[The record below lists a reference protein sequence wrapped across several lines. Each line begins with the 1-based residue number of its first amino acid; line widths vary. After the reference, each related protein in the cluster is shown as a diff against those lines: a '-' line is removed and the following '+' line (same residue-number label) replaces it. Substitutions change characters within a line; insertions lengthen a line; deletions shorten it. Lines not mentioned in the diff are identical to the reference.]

1 VKLNQQISKMLLVG
15 AAVTSVA
22 VTPFF
27 SYDPINVPRFLTLL
41 VIGLVSLGL
50 LIVSYVRLIKSDHRL
65 LLLVSTLFIV
75 WLGIALFA
83 SKINLA
89 EGLFGVTGRQ
99 TGFLTYLSLIALMA
113 LAAALSSNRDLVTA
127 SKLLIISGWASGL
140 YGLIQIADADPFD
153 WINPYSPVFGL
164 FGNPNFHASFMGIC
178 AVVALVIFFDAAQ
191 TKRFRWTSLIFVL
204 VAVLN
209 IYESKSQQGFLV
221 LMTGIFVFLYLY
233 IRNNPRL
240 SKLSVPYLILA
251 VISFMAVALD
261 ILQKSP
267 WKSFLYKE
275 SVTFRGDFWRAGWKM
290 TTDNPIFGV
299 GPDGYR
305 DQYRFSRDLVTAMR
319 PGSDVQTDS
328 AHNVFLDLSASGG
341 LVLLILYILIIAL
354 VLKSAYK
361 IVKREKAFNPG
372 FTAVIAAWVAYTAQ
386 SVISINQIGL
396 AVWGWV
402 LSGLIIGYEIN
413 ARESTKNSFTLKSG
427 LSFVIPILAG
437 SVVALS
443 LGMPLMVA
451 DATFRSTIKSGDV
464 IKIESSVRQWPKSV
478 IRMTTVAQ
486 ILREGNLSERSI
498 VIAREAV
505 AFNPMNYEAWR
516 ELSLQPKASESERNE
531 ALKTMKKLDPFNPNL
546 K

>member
-1 VKLNQQISKMLLVG
+1 VKLNQQISKALLVG
-15 AAVTSVA
+15 TAVTSVA

-41 VIGLVSLGL
+41 VIGLVSLGV
-50 LIVSYVRLIKSDHRL
+50 LIVSYGRLIKSDHKFL
-65 LLLVSTLFIV
+65 LVVSTLFII
-75 WLGIALFA
+75 WLGIVLFA

-99 TGFLTYLSLIALMA
+99 TGSLTYVALIALMA
-113 LAAALSSNRDLVTA
+113 LPAALSSNQDLVTA
-127 SKLLIISGWASGL
+127 SKLLIMSGWACGL

-178 AVVALVIFFDAAQ
+178 AAVALVIFFDAAQ
-191 TKRFRWTSLIFVL
+191 TKRFRWTSLIFL
-204 VAVLN
+204 PVAVLN

-221 LMTGIFVFLYLY
+221 LMAGIFVFLYLY

-240 SKLSVPYLILA
+240 SKLNIPYLFLA
-251 VISFMAVALD
+251 AISFIAVVLD

-305 DQYRFSRDLVTAMR
+305 DEYRNSRDLVTAMR

-361 IVKREKAFNPG
+361 IVKREKVFNPG

-413 ARESTKNSFTLKSG
+413 TRESTKNSFTLKSG
-427 LSFVIPILAG
+427 SSLVVPILAG

-486 ILREGNLSERSI
+486 ILREGNLPDRSI

-505 AFNPMNYEAWR
+505 IFNPMNYEAWR
-516 ELSLQPKASESERNE
+516 ELSLQPNASESERNE

>member
-1 VKLNQQISKMLLVG
+1 MKVNQQISKVLLAG
-15 AAVTSVA
+15 TAITSVA

-41 VIGLVSLGL
+41 VIGLASLGL
-50 LIVSYVRLIKSDHRL
+50 LIVSYGRLIKSDHRL
-65 LLLVSTLFIV
+65 LLLVSTLFII
-75 WLGIALFA
+75 WLGIVLFA

-99 TGFLTYLSLIALMA
+99 TGFLTYLALIALMA
-113 LAAALSSNRDLVTA
+113 ITAALSSNRDLVTA

-140 YGLIQIADADPFD
+140 YGLIQIEDADPFD

-191 TKRFRWTSLIFVL
+191 TKRFRWMSLIFVP

-221 LMTGIFVFLYLY
+221 LMAGIFVFLYLY
-233 IRNNPRL
+233 IRNNPRF
-240 SKLSVPYLILA
+240 SKLSVPYLILT
-251 VISFMAVALD
+251 VISFVAVVLD

-267 WKSFLYKE
+267 WKSLLYKE

-341 LVLLILYILIIAL
+341 LVLLALYILIIAL

-361 IVKREKAFNPG
+361 IVKREKVFNPG

-413 ARESTKNSFTLKSG
+413 TRESTKNSFALKSG
-427 LSFVIPILAG
+427 SNLVVPILAG

-451 DATFRSTIKSGDV
+451 DATFRSTIKSGEV

-486 ILREGNLSERSI
+486 ILREGNLSDRSI

-516 ELSLQPKASESERNE
+516 ELSLQPNASESERNE
-531 ALKTMKKLDPFNPNL
+531 ALETMKKLDPFNPNL

>member
-1 VKLNQQISKMLLVG
+1 MLLVG

>member
-1 VKLNQQISKMLLVG
+1 M
-15 AAVTSVA
+15 
-22 VTPFF
+22 
-27 SYDPINVPRFLTLL
+27 
-41 VIGLVSLGL
+41 
-50 LIVSYVRLIKSDHRL
+50 
-65 LLLVSTLFIV
+65 
-75 WLGIALFA
+75 
-83 SKINLA
+83 
-89 EGLFGVTGRQ
+89 
-99 TGFLTYLSLIALMA
+99 
-113 LAAALSSNRDLVTA
+113 
-127 SKLLIISGWASGL
+127 SGWACGL

-178 AVVALVIFFDAAQ
+178 AAVALVIFFDAAQ
-191 TKRFRWTSLIFVL
+191 TKRFRWTSLIFL
-204 VAVLN
+204 PVAVLN

-221 LMTGIFVFLYLY
+221 LMAGIFVFLYLY

-240 SKLSVPYLILA
+240 SKLNIPYLFLA
-251 VISFMAVALD
+251 AISFIAVVLD

-305 DQYRFSRDLVTAMR
+305 DEYRNSRDLVTAMR

-361 IVKREKAFNPG
+361 IVKREKVFNPG

-413 ARESTKNSFTLKSG
+413 TRESTKNSFTLKSG
-427 LSFVIPILAG
+427 SSLVVPILAG

-486 ILREGNLSERSI
+486 ILREGNLPDRSI

-505 AFNPMNYEAWR
+505 IFNPMNYEAWR
-516 ELSLQPKASESERNE
+516 ELSLQPNASESERNE

>member
-1 VKLNQQISKMLLVG
+1 MG
-15 AAVTSVA
+15 TAVTSVA

-27 SYDPINVPRFLTLL
+27 SYDPINIPRFLTLL
-41 VIGLVSLGL
+41 VIGLASLGL
-50 LIVSYVRLIKSDHRL
+50 LIVSYGRLIKSDHKL

-75 WLGIALFA
+75 WLGIVLFV
-83 SKINLA
+83 SKINLP
-89 EGLFGVTGRQ
+89 EVLFGVTGRQ
-99 TGFLTYLSLIALMA
+99 TGFLTYVALIALMA
-113 LAAALSSNRDLVTA
+113 LIAALSSIRDLVNA

-140 YGLIQIADADPFD
+140 YGLIQTIDADPFD

-178 AVVALVIFFDAAQ
+178 ATVALVICFDAAQ
-191 TKRFRWTSLIFVL
+191 TKRFRWISLIFVPI
-204 VAVLN
+204 AVLN

-221 LMTGIFVFLYLY
+221 LAAGIFVFLYLC

-240 SKLSVPYLILA
+240 SKLSVPYLFLTAISFVA
-251 VISFMAVALD
+251 VILD
-261 ILQKSP
+261 IFQKSP
-267 WKSFLYKE
+267 WKSLLYKE

-290 TTDNPIFGV
+290 TTDNPVFGV

-305 DQYRFSRDLVTAMR
+305 DQYRFSRDLITAMR

-341 LVLLILYILIIAL
+341 LVSLLLYILIIGL

-361 IVKREKAFNPG
+361 VVKREKVFNPG

-386 SVISINQIGL
+386 SIISINQIGL

-413 ARESTKNSFTLKSG
+413 TRESTKKSFTLKSG
-427 LSFVIPILAG
+427 SSFVIPILAG
-437 SVVALS
+437 SVLALS

-478 IRMTTVAQ
+478 VRMTTVAQ
-486 ILREGNLSERSI
+486 ILREGNLPNRSI

-516 ELSLQPKASESERNE
+516 ELSLQPNASASERNE

>member
-1 VKLNQQISKMLLVG
+1 MKLNDQISKTLLIG
-15 AAVTSVA
+15 TALTSVV

-27 SYDPINVPRFLTLL
+27 SYDPINVPRFATLL
-41 VIGLVSLGL
+41 IVGLVSLGI
-50 LIVSYVRLIKSDHRL
+50 LIFNYRGIIKSEHGFL
-65 LLLVSTLFIV
+65 LLLSSIFVLWIGLV
-75 WLGIALFA
+75 LVA
-83 SKINLA
+83 SKINIT

-99 TGFLTYLSLIALMA
+99 TGFLTYISLVALLMLVA
-113 LAAALSSNRDLVTA
+113 VLANGQRLFYA
-127 SKLLIISGWASGL
+127 SKLLVFSGWASGL
-140 YGLIQIADADPFD
+140 YGLIQILGADPFD

-178 AVVALVIFFDAAQ
+178 AVTALVLSLDPTQ
-191 TKRFRWTSLIFVL
+191 SKRFRWSSFIFIFVAL
-204 VAVLN
+204 LN
-209 IYESKSQQGFLV
+209 IYKSKSQQGFLV
-221 LMTGIFVFLYLY
+221 FFAGIFVFAYLY

-240 SKLSVPYLILA
+240 SKLSIPFYIFSLIAFLG
-251 VISFMAVALD
+251 VVLD

-290 TTDNPIFGV
+290 TTDHPIFGV

-305 DQYRFSRDLVTAMR
+305 DQYRFSRDLVTAVR

-328 AHNVFLDLSASGG
+328 AHNVFLDLAASGG
-341 LVLLILYILIIAL
+341 FILLILYTLIILL

-361 IVKREKAFNPG
+361 IIKSDKKFNPG
-372 FTAVIAAWVAYTAQ
+372 FTAVFAAWIAFTAQ

-396 AVWGWV
+396 AVWGWA
-402 LSGLIIGYEIN
+402 LSGLIIGFEIN
-413 ARESTKNSFTLKSG
+413 TRESTKTNLSLKSG
-427 LSFVIPILAG
+427 ASLVTPVVVG

-443 LGMPLMVA
+443 LGLPLMVA

-464 IKIESSVRQWPKSV
+464 IKIEASVRQWPKSV

-486 ILREGNLSERSI
+486 LLREGNLPDRSI
-498 VIAREAV
+498 IISREAV
-505 AFNPMNYEAWR
+505 EFNPMNYEAWR
-516 ELSLQPKASESERNE
+516 ELSLQPNATASERDE
-531 ALKTMKKLDPFNPNL
+531 ALKTMKKLDPYNPNL

>member
-1 VKLNQQISKMLLVG
+1 MKLNRLINKVVLVG
-15 AAVTSVA
+15 TAATSVA

-27 SYDPINVPRFLTLL
+27 SYDPINVPRFFTLL
-41 VIGLVSLGL
+41 VIGFVSLGL
-50 LIVSYVRLIKSDHRL
+50 LIFNYRRLIKSDHKL
-65 LLLVSTLFIV
+65 LLLVSTFFII
-75 WLGIALFA
+75 WLGVVLFA
-83 SKINLA
+83 SKINLV

-99 TGFLTYLSLIALMA
+99 TGFLTYVALIALMVLVA
-113 LAAALSSNRDLVTA
+113 VLSSGRDLVVGA
-127 SKLLIISGWASGL
+127 KLLIICGWTSGL
-140 YGLIQIADADPFD
+140 YGLIQIIDADPFD

-178 AVVALVIFFDAAQ
+178 AVVTLVIFFDAAQ
-191 TKRFRWTSLIFVL
+191 TKRFRWMSLIFVP

-221 LMTGIFVFLYLY
+221 LMAGIFVFLYLY
-233 IRNNPRL
+233 IRNNPRF

-251 VISFMAVALD
+251 AISFVAVVLD

-267 WKSFLYKE
+267 WKSLLYKE

-290 TTDNPIFGV
+290 TTDNAIFGV

-305 DQYRFSRDLVTAMR
+305 DQYRFYRDLVTAMR

-341 LVLLILYILIIAL
+341 LVLLVLYILIISL

-361 IVKREKAFNPG
+361 IVKREKTFNPG
-372 FTAVIAAWVAYTAQ
+372 FSGVFAAWVAYTAQ

-413 ARESTKNSFTLKSG
+413 TRESIKNSFTLKSG
-427 LSFVIPILAG
+427 SSLVVPIIAG

-464 IKIESSVRQWPKSV
+464 LKIESSVRQWPKSV
-478 IRMTTVAQ
+478 TRMTTVAR
-486 ILREGNLSERSI
+486 ILREGNLPDRSI

-505 AFNPMNYEAWR
+505 TFNPMNYEAWR
-516 ELSLQPKASESERNE
+516 ELSLQPNASESERNK
-531 ALKTMKKLDPFNPNL
+531 ALETMKKLDPFNPNL

>member
-1 VKLNQQISKMLLVG
+1 MKLNQQISNALLLG
-15 AAVTSVA
+15 TAVTSVA

-50 LIVSYVRLIKSDHRL
+50 LIVSYGRLFKSDHKF
-65 LLLVSTLFIV
+65 LLLVSTFFIV
-75 WLGIALFA
+75 WSGVILLV
-83 SKINLA
+83 SKINLT

-99 TGFLTYLSLIALMA
+99 TGFLTYVALIALMVCT
-113 LAAALSSNRDLVTA
+113 AAISSKRDLVMA
-127 SKLLIISGWASGL
+127 AKLLVISGWASGL

-178 AVVALVIFFDAAQ
+178 AVVALVSCCDTDR
-191 TKRFRWTSLIFVL
+191 TKRFRWMSLIFVP

-221 LMTGIFVFLYLY
+221 LMAGIFVFLYLY
-233 IRNNPRL
+233 IQNN
-240 SKLSVPYLILA
+240 SQFTKLSVPYVVLGAISLVA
-251 VISFMAVALD
+251 VVLD

-305 DQYRFSRDLVTAMR
+305 DQYRLSRDLVTAMR

-341 LVLLILYILIIAL
+341 LVLLVLYILIIAI

-361 IVKREKAFNPG
+361 IVKREKVFNPG

-413 ARESTKNSFTLKSG
+413 TREATKNSFTLKSG
-427 LSFVIPILAG
+427 SSLVVPILAG
-437 SVVALS
+437 FVVALS

-451 DATFRSTIKSGDV
+451 DTTFRSTIKSGDV
-464 IKIESSVRQWPKSV
+464 LKIESSVRQWPKSV

-486 ILREGNLSERSI
+486 ILREGNLPDRSI

-516 ELSLQPKASESERNE
+516 ELSLQPNTSESERNE

>member
-1 VKLNQQISKMLLVG
+1 MKVNQQISKVLLAG
-15 AAVTSVA
+15 TAITSVA

-41 VIGLVSLGL
+41 VIGLASLGL
-50 LIVSYVRLIKSDHRL
+50 LIVSYGRLIKSDHRL
-65 LLLVSTLFIV
+65 LLLVSTLFII
-75 WLGIALFA
+75 WLGIVLFA

-99 TGFLTYLSLIALMA
+99 TGFLTYLALIALMA
-113 LAAALSSNRDLVTA
+113 ITAALSSNRDLVTA

-140 YGLIQIADADPFD
+140 YGLIQIEDADPFD

-191 TKRFRWTSLIFVL
+191 TKRFRWMSLIFVP

-221 LMTGIFVFLYLY
+221 LMAGIFVFLYLY
-233 IRNNPRL
+233 IRNNPRF
-240 SKLSVPYLILA
+240 SKLSVPYLILT
-251 VISFMAVALD
+251 VISFVAVVLD

-267 WKSFLYKE
+267 WKSLLYKE
-275 SVTFRGDFWRAGWKM
+275 SVTFRGDFWRAGWKI

-341 LVLLILYILIIAL
+341 LVLLALYILIIAL

-361 IVKREKAFNPG
+361 IVKREKVFNPG

-413 ARESTKNSFTLKSG
+413 TRESTKNSFALKSG
-427 LSFVIPILAG
+427 SNLVVPILAG

-451 DATFRSTIKSGDV
+451 DATFRSTIKSGEV

-486 ILREGNLSERSI
+486 ILREGNLSDRSI

-516 ELSLQPKASESERNE
+516 ELSLQPNASESERNE
-531 ALKTMKKLDPFNPNL
+531 ALETMKKLDPFNPNL

>member
-1 VKLNQQISKMLLVG
+1 MKLNQQISKVLLAG
-15 AAVTSVA
+15 TAVTSVA

-41 VIGLVSLGL
+41 VIGLVSVGL
-50 LIVSYVRLIKSDHRL
+50 LIVSYGRLIKSDHRL
-65 LLLVSTLFIV
+65 LLLVSTLFII
-75 WLGIALFA
+75 WLGIVLFT

-140 YGLIQIADADPFD
+140 YGLIQIIDADPFD

-178 AVVALVIFFDAAQ
+178 AVVALVICFDAAQ

-221 LMTGIFVFLYLY
+221 LMAGIFVFLYLY

-240 SKLSVPYLILA
+240 SKLIVPYLFLA
-251 VISFMAVALD
+251 VISFVAVVLD
-261 ILQKSP
+261 ILQRSP
-267 WKSFLYKE
+267 WKSFLYKD

-341 LVLLILYILIIAL
+341 LVLLVLYILIIAL
-354 VLKSAYK
+354 VLTSAYK
-361 IVKREKAFNPG
+361 IVKREKVFNPG

-413 ARESTKNSFTLKSG
+413 TRESTKNSFALKSG
-427 LSFVIPILAG
+427 SSFVIPVLAG

-443 LGMPLMVA
+443 LGLPLMVA

-486 ILREGNLSERSI
+486 ILREGNLPDRSI

-516 ELSLQPKASESERNE
+516 ELSLQPNASESERNE

>member
-1 VKLNQQISKMLLVG
+1 VKLNQQISKALLVG
-15 AAVTSVA
+15 TAVTSVA

-50 LIVSYVRLIKSDHRL
+50 LIVSYGRLIKSDHKF
-65 LLLVSTLFIV
+65 LLLVSTLFII
-75 WLGIALFA
+75 WLGIVLFA

-89 EGLFGVTGRQ
+89 EGLLGVTGRQ
-99 TGFLTYLSLIALMA
+99 TGFLTYVALIALMA
-113 LAAALSSNRDLVTA
+113 LTAALSSNRDLVTA
-127 SKLLIISGWASGL
+127 SKLLIISGWATGL
-140 YGLIQIADADPFD
+140 YGLIQIIDADPFD

-178 AVVALVIFFDAAQ
+178 AVASLVICFDAAQ
-191 TKRFRWTSLIFVL
+191 TKRLRWTSLIFVP

-221 LMTGIFVFLYLY
+221 LMAGIFVFLYLY

-240 SKLSVPYLILA
+240 SRLSVPYLVLA
-251 VISFMAVALD
+251 SISFVAVVLD

-267 WKSFLYKE
+267 WKSLLYKE

-305 DQYRFSRDLVTAMR
+305 DQYRFSRDLVTAIR

-341 LVLLILYILIIAL
+341 FVLLVLYILIIAL

-361 IVKREKAFNPG
+361 IVKREKTFNPG

-413 ARESTKNSFTLKSG
+413 TRESTKNNFVLKSG
-427 LSFVIPILAG
+427 SSLVVPILAG

-464 IKIESSVRQWPKSV
+464 LRIESSVRQWPKSV

-486 ILREGNLSERSI
+486 ILREGNLPDRSI

-516 ELSLQPKASESERNE
+516 ELSLQPNASESERNE

>member
-1 VKLNQQISKMLLVG
+1 VKLNQQISNALLLG
-15 AAVTSVA
+15 TAVTSVA

-50 LIVSYVRLIKSDHRL
+50 LIVSYGRLFKSDHKF
-65 LLLVSTLFIV
+65 LLLVSTFFIV
-75 WLGIALFA
+75 WSGVILLV
-83 SKINLA
+83 SKINLT

-99 TGFLTYLSLIALMA
+99 TGFLTYVALIALMVCT
-113 LAAALSSNRDLVTA
+113 AAISSKRDLVMA
-127 SKLLIISGWASGL
+127 AKLLVISGWASGL

-178 AVVALVIFFDAAQ
+178 AVVALVSCCDTDR
-191 TKRFRWTSLIFVL
+191 TKRFRWMSLIFVP

-221 LMTGIFVFLYLY
+221 LMAGIFVFLYLY
-233 IRNNPRL
+233 IQNN
-240 SKLSVPYLILA
+240 SQFTKLSVPYVVLGAISLVA
-251 VISFMAVALD
+251 VVLD

-305 DQYRFSRDLVTAMR
+305 DQYRLSRDLVTAMR

-341 LVLLILYILIIAL
+341 LVLLVLYILIIAI

-361 IVKREKAFNPG
+361 IVKREKVFNPG

-413 ARESTKNSFTLKSG
+413 TREATKNSFTLKSG
-427 LSFVIPILAG
+427 SSLVVPILAG
-437 SVVALS
+437 FVVALS

-451 DATFRSTIKSGDV
+451 DTTFRSTIKSGDV
-464 IKIESSVRQWPKSV
+464 LKIESSVRQWPKSV

-486 ILREGNLSERSI
+486 ILREGNLPDRSI

-516 ELSLQPKASESERNE
+516 ELSLQPNTSESERNE